1 MKKIILA
8 MVAILS
14 MATAVAQDNDKK
26 ERKAPKQPTQ
36 EEMVERMAQ
45 ELNLTADQ
53 KTKVL
58 ALNKEYAD
66 VLGRPGMG
74 RGGHRGGPRPDGQT
88 GATEKQGDKKVEK
101 QADKKADKKG
111 DRKGQRPELTD
122 EQKAQM
128 KQQMEKRK
136 EYDAKLKNIL
146 TDEQYQK
153 LQKQRHHRGGHGGPR
168 GQRGPR
174 QEQQ

>member
-88 GATEKQGDKKVEK
+88 GATEKQ
-101 QADKKADKKG
+101 ADKKADKKG

-153 LQKQRHHRGGHGGPR
+153 LQKQRHHRGGHEGPR